1 MLYPIGYN
9 NGEVVLNIG
18 HTKILSTYSFSQN
31 PANTVVTEVDV
42 PEFVE
47 YIRDNILPDNFI
59 TKVTF
64 HEGLKVI
71 GYRSFRKNK
80 ITEIQV
86 ILKKFKKML
95 NNKNKYNKLI
105 NKYREEHQ
113 DMILPND
120 ISILELILL
129 NELMNILLNVQEY
142 KNDLEEYTSLSNKSV
157 NRL

>member
-1 MLYPIGYN
+1 M
-9 NGEVVLNIG
+9 
-18 HTKILSTYSFSQN
+18 
-31 PANTVVTEVDV
+31 
-42 PEFVE
+42 
-47 YIRDNILPDNFI
+47 PDNFI

-157 NRL
+157 NSL